1 MHATLVAKAF
11 HRPGWVYEE
20 KYDGWRMLAY
30 GYPAIGTAC
39 QWVASRPVQ
48 ISHVPAL
55 VAMNRMRAHV
65 GKVLGGSARLLRA
78 GVRSLGLR
86 QRSYRPGREYWEWR
100 ARRFGI
106 RAVLNLGHV
115 DSDVHRITE
124 FQKRELFPHLTDAL
138 RGDERL
144 LVDFGCGPGRFTV
157 DLASLIGGQVL
168 GLDIIERFLEI
179 APRSSQV
186 AYQHMVEGRVDLPDG
201 WADVV
206 WVCLVLGGIRDQT
219 LDDTVREITRILK
232 LGGLLF
238 LVENTSSQ
246 PDAEHW
252 TFRTVD
258 AYCAMFSTVALRHV
272 HDYADLGE
280 RFSVMVGRKQS

>member
-1 MHATLVAKAF
+1 MC
-11 HRPGWVYEE
+11 
-20 KYDGWRMLAY
+20 Y
-30 GYPAIGTAC
+30 G
-39 QWVASRPVQ
+39 VLSRPLRMIAQ
-48 ISHVPAL
+48 VPAL
-55 VAMNRMRAHV
+55 VAMNRMRGHV
-65 GKVLGGSARLLRA
+65 GRVLRGSARLVLA

-106 RAVLNLGHV
+106 RAVLNLGHA
-115 DSDVHRITE
+115 DGDVQRITE
-124 FQKRELFPHLTDAL
+124 FQKRELFPYLTDAL

-168 GLDIIERFLEI
+168 GVDIVERFLDT

-186 AYQHMVEGRVDLPDG
+186 TYQHMVEGRVDLPDG
-201 WADVV
+201 CADVI
-206 WVCLVLGGIRDQT
+206 WVCLVLGGIQDPT
-219 LDDTVREITRILK
+219 LDHTVREIIRILK
-232 LGGLLF
+232 FGGLLF

-252 TFRTVD
+252 TFRTIE
-258 AYCAMFSTVALRHV
+258 AYRAMFSTVALRHV
-272 HDYADLGE
+272 HDYTDLGE
-280 RFSVMVGRKQS
+280 RISVMVGRKQS